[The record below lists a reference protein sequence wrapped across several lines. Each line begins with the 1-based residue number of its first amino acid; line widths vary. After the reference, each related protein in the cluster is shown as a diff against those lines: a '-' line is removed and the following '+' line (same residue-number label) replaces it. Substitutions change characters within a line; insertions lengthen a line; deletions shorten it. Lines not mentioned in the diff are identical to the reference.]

1 MHGLSLGAHNT
12 DGHISWFHPGHSHHA
27 HHSQR
32 SELSEHHDH
41 SSANQ
46 VQDNSVSGGGAT
58 QGSVKQAVVN
68 QIRAT
73 LSQRFE
79 LHQTSVSVVGATA
92 AEQAGNDL
100 AGAVSSALNSLNR
113 APPTDA
119 VAAVNDAAGAAIQ
132 QTAQSLPAG
141 TTADGSSLFDSA
153 ISQINDQLQSLYS
166 AYLAHAEA
174 AQGGSSMTAT
184 GAKLVSN
191 AKGELQIH
199 TQEGDT
205 IVLSF
210 ASKSGVGV
218 QNIQAGNGGTLLTS
232 SDIQAFTSNRVTIS
246 VHGDLNANELRA
258 VQDLVGQVNQLAD
271 GFFSGDVNAAL
282 SQASSLN
289 FDGSQ
294 LTDYSLHLALKQT
307 FAAYGL
313 SLQLPP
319 ADVPTLPA
327 DTTTPT
333 GDTCTATI
341 APVAANDGTLASAK
355 TALAG

>member
-141 TTADGSSLFDSA
+141 TTA
-153 ISQINDQLQSLYS
+153 IR
-166 AYLAHAEA
+166 
-174 AQGGSSMTAT
+174 
-184 GAKLVSN
+184 
-191 AKGELQIH
+191 
-199 TQEGDT
+199 
-205 IVLSF
+205 
-210 ASKSGVGV
+210 SK
-218 QNIQAGNGGTLLTS
+218 I
-232 SDIQAFTSNRVTIS
+232 
-246 VHGDLNANELRA
+246 
-258 VQDLVGQVNQLAD
+258 
-271 GFFSGDVNAAL
+271 
-282 SQASSLN
+282 
-289 FDGSQ
+289 
-294 LTDYSLHLALKQT
+294 
-307 FAAYGL
+307 
-313 SLQLPP
+313 
-319 ADVPTLPA
+319 
-327 DTTTPT
+327 
-333 GDTCTATI
+333 
-341 APVAANDGTLASAK
+341 
-355 TALAG
+355 